1 MGRYKNQTKMK
12 LSFLAIVASVKA
24 TFIPG
29 GITPKTGNRVHHMF
43 TASDRMR
50 KHPKDKPMYGFSGDL
65 ISADFMGM
73 GDGYSADGG
82 LNIKGQQGQR
92 DETWFYYQS
101 PFRDTWE
108 GIDYPWYRVIYMPW
122 SIGGHVS
129 IGGTAGGTT
138 INGTTVYDIFYCQ
151 YAIHALLDLDET
163 STDAEKESLKED
175 CELKCVLFTEDTD
188 WFNKRNC
195 SDPAGS
201 IEIGMRGSGH
211 PWLQPLYDF
220 EDEVALKI
228 ANGEETN
235 LIFDFVPP
243 HVVGSKIM
251 APETQDD
258 VNTTQI
264 ENNQQLLHDLNGLGG
279 RENMTVT
286 VEGQDVQ
293 TMCRSLRS
301 AGVNVKCGDE
311 PDVNGTVV
319 TTTVATT
326 TTATVTEE
334 DSGFLINSISFSLV
348 AAMAIFN

>member
-1 MGRYKNQTKMK
+1 MK

-29 GITPKTGNRVHHMF
+29 GTTPKTGNRVHHMW
-43 TASDRMR
+43 TASDRML
-50 KHPKDKPMYGFSGDL
+50 KHPEDKSYGFSGDL

-73 GDGYSADGG
+73 GNGYDPDGDV
-82 LNIKGQQGQR
+82 NIMGQQGQR

-122 SIGGHVS
+122 F
-129 IGGTAGGTT
+129 AGPVGSTGPYT
-138 INGTTVYDIFYCQ
+138 INGTEVYGMTDCGN
-151 YAIHALLDLDET
+151 AIRALYELDET

-175 CELKCVLFTEDTD
+175 CELKCVLFSEDTD

-195 SDPAGS
+195 SDPAS
-201 IEIGMRGSGH
+201 SLQIGTKGSGH
-211 PWLQPLYDF
+211 PWLQPMYEF

-264 ENNQQLLHDLNGLGG
+264 ENNQQLMHDLNGLGG
-279 RENMTVT
+279 LGENSTVT
-286 VEGQDVQ
+286 IEGQDVQ
-293 TMCRSLRS
+293 VMCRSLRS
-301 AGVNVKCGDE
+301 AGVNVECGDE
-311 PDVNGTVV
+311 PDGTVV
-319 TTTVATT
+319 TTTVAT